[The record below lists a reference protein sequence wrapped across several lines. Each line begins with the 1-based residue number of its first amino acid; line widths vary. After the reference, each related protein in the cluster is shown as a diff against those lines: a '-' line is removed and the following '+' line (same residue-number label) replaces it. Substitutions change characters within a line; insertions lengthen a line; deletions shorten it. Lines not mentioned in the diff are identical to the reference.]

1 MTYAY
6 STELLYPLYGVISL
20 TTQADSIIVGKINN
34 KMAPLREYN
43 YKFNISAWN
52 LSLGE
57 YARNYTKYNVQ
68 LSCLYDLEVTAEIDL
83 GKY

>member
-6 STELLYPLYGVISL
+6 STELLYPVYDVISL
-20 TTQADSIIVGKINN
+20 TTQADSILVGNINN
-34 KMAPLREYN
+34 TLAPLREYN
-43 YKFNISAWN
+43 YKFNTSAWN

-68 LSCLYDLEVTAEIDL
+68 LP
-83 GKY
+83 